1 MLTGEK
7 ISHLRKNKGIS
18 QELLAENAKTSV
30 RTIQRIETGVSAPRP
45 YTLKA
50 IADALGVAV
59 EELRSAEKQPIDFSA
74 HEVKALQSI
83 NSSALIVLFVPVVHL
98 FLPVW
103 LWRKHR
109 TSEAVNQTG
118 RRIISFQLL
127 WTLAT
132 VVALVVAQLL
142 QVSITGSAASG
153 HFPLLLIVYSS
164 LVIINLIFTLRA
176 SWQIR
181 TDPERVFSFI
191 PVIF

>member
-7 ISHLRKNKGIS
+7 ISHLRKNKCIS

-30 RTIQRIETGVSAPRP
+30 RTIQRIETGISAPRP

-59 EELRSAEKQPIDFSA
+59 EELRSTERQSVDFSE
-74 HEVKALQSI
+74 HEVKTLQSI
-83 NSSALIVLFVPVVHL
+83 NSSALIVLFLPVVHL
-98 FLPVW
+98 LLPVW

-109 TSEAVNQTG
+109 TSQMINQTG

-153 HFPLLLIVYSS
+153 HFPLLLIVYFS
-164 LVIINLIFTLRA
+164 LVIINLVFTLRA